1 MCSQPASWISENEMT
16 SSASMASMASMA
28 PWLHVEL
35 RIVHQGSR
43 MFSNVLDPEGQWGP
57 QLTIYISLSH
67 FANVSQFCRQRHP
80 ELALCLLLKTS
91 IYHRGLDTQHIKIS
105 RSILFNF
112 DKLGLGQDIEGGETI
127 DWATAEAMSFASLL
141 LEGNHVRITGALVT
155 KGYVKLAATSVTQDC
170 H

>member
-1 MCSQPASWISENEMT
+1 MT
-16 SSASMASMASMA
+16 SSASMASMA

-43 MFSNVLDPEGQWGP
+43 MFSI
-57 QLTIYISLSH
+57 TIDNLSH
-67 FANVSQFCRQRHP
+67 FANVRNFAANDI
-80 ELALCLLLKTS
+80 LNLLFVCCSKLPFIIGVLTHS
-91 IYHRGLDTQHIKIS
+91 ISRYHKIS
-105 RSILFNF
+105 RSNLFNF

-155 KGYVKLAATSVTQDC
+155 KGYVKLAATSVTHDC